1 MLEGWWERGVGG
13 CGCGGSVVFGLDR
26 RGCCA
31 GLGGV
36 LQDGHEKFDEEGG
49 GERGDAGAG
58 YGALLVEGCVA

>member
-1 MLEGWWERGVGG
+1 MDG
-13 CGCGGSVVFGLDR
+13 

-49 GERGDAGAG
+49 GERGNAGAG